1 MALSD
6 LTRREILLAAEEY
19 DRLGRDAFLDT
30 YGFAPARSYLLL
42 LNGRT
47 YDSKAIVGVAHG
59 YLSGQRPLEANNFS
73 GGAATVGRL
82 LRGLGFEVTAAPDKG
97 PADPS
102 PSLTISTLLD
112 SLARLRRYRSPTG
125 RSALYQPLTLAWAI
139 GRAHRGLDRI
149 TPWTETE
156 NALGAFLERHGEYPR
171 PHYPLAALYHA
182 GLWEIDGPRP
192 VPPAH
197 GNAPVRWFTEH
208 RPQSGLASPFYNL
221 VRYSGEARVAAVE
234 AIVDK
239 YLAEADTDW
248 DAILTDAGL
257 ADAEIADDQAPV
269 ATGITLPASPMEEEY
284 RRLCGIADRMRER
297 EAKLRR
303 ARVTFDLMRS
313 QSARRAVLRRSGGHC
328 ENPGCAGDPQDITDA
343 GLPILEVDHIHDLAL
358 GGPDHPEQ
366 MIALCPNCHAIKT
379 RGRTREK
386 LRQELLTAAQ
396 QRHDALLAQSAR

>member
-6 LTRREILLAAEEY
+6 LTRREILLATDEY
-19 DRLGRDAFLDT
+19 DRLGRGAFLDT

-59 YLSGQRPLEANNFS
+59 YLPGQRPLKASNFS

-82 LRGLGFEVTAAPDKG
+82 LRGLGFEVTTAPEKR
-97 PADPS
+97 PSDPS
-102 PSLTISTLLD
+102 SSLTISALLD
-112 SLARLRRYRSPTG
+112 SLARLRSYRFPTG
-125 RSALYQPLTLAWAI
+125 RPALYQPLTLVWAI
-139 GRAHRGLDRI
+139 GRARGGLDRI

-156 NALGAFLERHGEYPR
+156 NALEGFLERHGEKPR

-182 GLWEIDGPRP
+182 GLWEIGGPRP

-197 GNAPVRWFTEH
+197 GKAPVRWFADH
-208 RPQSGLASPFYNL
+208 RPQSGLAEPFYNL

-234 AIVDK
+234 AIMAN
-239 YLAEADTDW
+239 YLTETDADW
-248 DAILTDAGL
+248 DAGL
-257 ADAEIADDQAPV
+257 ADAEIADDQAP
-269 ATGITLPASPMEEEY
+269 ASDKTDITLSASPMEEEY
-284 RRLCGIADRMRER
+284 RRLCAIVDRMRER
-297 EAKLRR
+297 GARLRQ
-303 ARVTFDLMRS
+303 AHLTFDLMRS

-328 ENPGCAGDPQDITDA
+328 ENPGCTGDPQDITDA
-343 GLPILEVDHIHDLAL
+343 GHPILEVDHIQDLAK
-358 GGPDHPEQ
+358 GGPDHPGQ

-386 LRQELLTAAQ
+386 LRRELLTVALH
-396 QRHDALLAQSAR
+396 RHNTLLGQSAR